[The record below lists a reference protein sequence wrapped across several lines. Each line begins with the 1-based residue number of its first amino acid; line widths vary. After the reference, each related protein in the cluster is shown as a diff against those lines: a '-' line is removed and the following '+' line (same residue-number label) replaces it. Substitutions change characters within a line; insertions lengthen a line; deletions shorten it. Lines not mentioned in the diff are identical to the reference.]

1 MDNKFL
7 HATLI
12 LILVT
17 DPLGNIPLFITA
29 LERVTPG
36 RRVRVILRECAVAFG
51 ILLLAMIGGRGALG
65 LLGIGD
71 ASLKAAGGVIL
82 LLIAIN
88 MIFPAAGARMG
99 EGPTEGEPLIV
110 PISVPLIAGPSAIA
124 TAMLVAAD
132 DPSRMPEWI
141 GALAISIA
149 VTLASLLLSSTF
161 KRLLGVQVLA
171 AIERLMGLVLTAV
184 AIDMIMSGAS
194 MYFGAII
201 ERI

>member
-1 MDNKFL
+1 MDSRFL

-29 LERVTPG
+29 LERVSAA
-36 RRVRVILRECAVAFG
+36 RRTRVILRECAFAFG
-51 ILLLAMIGGRGALG
+51 ILLLAMVGGRGALG
-65 LLGIGD
+65 VLGIGD

-88 MIFPAAGARMG
+88 MIFPMAGARMG
-99 EGPTEGEPLIV
+99 EGPTDGEPLIV
-110 PISVPLIAGPSAIA
+110 PIAVPLIAGPSAIA

-132 DPSRMPEWI
+132 DPSRMPLWI
-141 GALAISIA
+141 GALAISMA
-149 VTLASLLLSSTF
+149 LTLASLFLSSTF
-161 KRLLGVQVLA
+161 KRLLGVQLLS

-184 AIDMIMSGAS
+184 SVDMIMGGAGA
-194 MYFGAII
+194 YFGALI
-201 ERI
+201 R

>member
-1 MDNKFL
+1 MDDKFL

-29 LERVTPG
+29 LERVAPD
-36 RRVRVILRECAVAFG
+36 RRARVILREVAVASG
-51 ILLLAMIGGRGALG
+51 ILLLAMIGGRAALG

-110 PISVPLIAGPSAIA
+110 PIAVPLIAGPSAIA

-132 DPSRMPEWI
+132 DPSRMPAWI
-141 GALAISIA
+141 GALAISMLL
-149 VTLASLLLSSTF
+149 TLASLFLSSTF
-161 KRLLGVQVLA
+161 KRLLGVQLLA

-184 AIDMIMSGAS
+184 AIDMIMGGAAS
-194 MYFGAII
+194 YFSAVV
-201 ERI
+201 

>member
-1 MDNKFL
+1 MDDKFL

-29 LERVTPG
+29 LERVAPA
-36 RRVRVILRECAVAFG
+36 RRARVILREVSVASG
-51 ILLLAMIGGRGALG
+51 ILLLAMIGGRTALG

-110 PISVPLIAGPSAIA
+110 PIAVPLIAGPSAIA

-132 DPSRMPEWI
+132 DPTRMPAWI
-141 GALAISIA
+141 GALSISM
-149 VTLASLLLSSTF
+149 VLTLASLFLSSTF
-161 KRLLGVQVLA
+161 KRLLGVQLLA

-184 AIDMIMSGAS
+184 AIDMIMGGVAA
-194 MYFGAII
+194 YFRAAA
-201 ERI
+201 

>member
-1 MDNKFL
+1 MDSSFL

-29 LERVTPG
+29 LERVSAA
-36 RRVRVILRECAVAFG
+36 RRTRVILRECAFAFG
-51 ILLLAMIGGRGALG
+51 ILLLAMVGGRGALG
-65 LLGIGD
+65 VLGIGD

-88 MIFPAAGARMG
+88 MIFPMAGARMG
-99 EGPTEGEPLIV
+99 EGPTDGEPLIV
-110 PISVPLIAGPSAIA
+110 PIAVPLIAGPSAIA

-132 DPSRMPEWI
+132 DPSRMPLWV
-141 GALAISIA
+141 GALAISMA
-149 VTLASLLLSSTF
+149 LTLASLFLSATF
-161 KRLLGVQVLA
+161 KRLLGVQLLS

-184 AIDMIMSGAS
+184 SVDMIMGGAGA
-194 MYFGAII
+194 YFGAMIK
-201 ERI
+201 

>member
-1 MDNKFL
+1 MEYSFL
-7 HATLI
+7 HAALI

-29 LERVTPG
+29 LERVSAARKT
-36 RRVRVILRECAVAFG
+36 RVIFREVAVAFG
-51 ILLLAMIGGRGALG
+51 ILLLAMVGGRGALG
-65 LLGIGD
+65 VLGIGD

-99 EGPTEGEPLIV
+99 EGPTDGEPLIV
-110 PISVPLIAGPSAIA
+110 PIAVPLIAGPSAIA

-141 GALAISIA
+141 GALAISMA
-149 VTLASLLLSSTF
+149 LTLASLFLSSTF
-161 KRLLGVQVLA
+161 KRLLGVQLLS

-184 AIDMIMSGAS
+184 SVDMIMSGAGA
-194 MYFGAII
+194 YFGALL
-201 ERI
+201 

>member
-1 MDNKFL
+1 MDDKFL

-29 LERVTPG
+29 LERVAPA
-36 RRVRVILRECAVAFG
+36 RRARVILREVSVASG
-51 ILLLAMIGGRGALG
+51 ILLLAMIGGRTALG

-110 PISVPLIAGPSAIA
+110 PIAVPLIAGPSAIA

-132 DPSRMPEWI
+132 DPTRMPAWI
-141 GALAISIA
+141 GALSISM
-149 VTLASLLLSSTF
+149 VLTLASLFLSSTF
-161 KRLLGVQVLA
+161 KRLLGVQLLA

-184 AIDMIMSGAS
+184 AIDMIMGGAAA
-194 MYFGAII
+194 YFRAAA
-201 ERI
+201 

>member
-1 MDNKFL
+1 MDNSFL

-29 LERVTPG
+29 LERVSAA
-36 RRVRVILRECAVAFG
+36 RRTRVILRECAFAFG
-51 ILLLAMIGGRGALG
+51 ILLLAMVGGRGALG
-65 LLGIGD
+65 VLGIGD

-88 MIFPAAGARMG
+88 MIFPMAGARMG
-99 EGPTEGEPLIV
+99 EGPTDGEPLIV
-110 PISVPLIAGPSAIA
+110 PIAVPLIAGPSAIA

-132 DPSRMPEWI
+132 DPSRMPLWV
-141 GALAISIA
+141 GALAISM
-149 VTLASLLLSSTF
+149 VLTLASLFLSSTF
-161 KRLLGVQVLA
+161 KRLLGVQLLS

-184 AIDMIMSGAS
+184 SVDMIMGGAGA
-194 MYFGAII
+194 YFGALIK
-201 ERI
+201 

>member
-1 MDNKFL
+1 MEYSFL
-7 HATLI
+7 HAALI
-12 LILVT
+12 LVLVT

-29 LERVTPG
+29 LERVPSARKT
-36 RRVRVILRECAVAFG
+36 RVILREVAVAFG
-51 ILLLAMIGGRGALG
+51 ILLLAMVGGRGALG
-65 LLGIGD
+65 VLGIGD

-99 EGPTEGEPLIV
+99 EGPTDGEPLIV
-110 PISVPLIAGPSAIA
+110 PIAVPLIAGPSAIA

-141 GALAISIA
+141 GALAISMA
-149 VTLASLLLSSTF
+149 LTLASLFLSSTF
-161 KRLLGVQVLA
+161 KRLLGVQLLS

-184 AIDMIMSGAS
+184 SVDMIMSGAGA
-194 MYFGAII
+194 YFSALL
-201 ERI
+201 

>member
-1 MDNKFL
+1 MDKSFL

-29 LERVTPG
+29 LERVSAA
-36 RRVRVILRECAVAFG
+36 RRTRVILRECAFAFG
-51 ILLLAMIGGRGALG
+51 ILLLAMVGGRGALG
-65 LLGIGD
+65 VLGIGD

-88 MIFPAAGARMG
+88 MIFPMAGARMG
-99 EGPTEGEPLIV
+99 EGPTDGEPLIV
-110 PISVPLIAGPSAIA
+110 PIAVPLIAGPSAIA

-132 DPSRMPEWI
+132 DPSRMPLWV
-141 GALAISIA
+141 GALAISMA
-149 VTLASLLLSSTF
+149 LTLGSLFLSSTF
-161 KRLLGVQVLA
+161 KRLLGVQLLS

-184 AIDMIMSGAS
+184 SVDMIMGGAGA
-194 MYFGAII
+194 YFGALIK
-201 ERI
+201 

>member
-1 MDNKFL
+1 MESTFL
-7 HATLI
+7 HAVLL

-29 LERVTPG
+29 LERVAPA
-36 RRVRVILRECAVAFG
+36 RRTRVILREVTVAFG
-51 ILLLAMIGGRGALG
+51 ILLLAMVGGRGALG
-65 LLGIGD
+65 VLGIGD

-110 PISVPLIAGPSAIA
+110 PIAVPMIAGPSAIA
-124 TAMLVAAD
+124 TAMLVAAE
-132 DPSRMPEWI
+132 DPSRMPVWI
-141 GALAISIA
+141 GALAIA
-149 VTLASLLLSSTF
+149 MVLTLASLFLSSTF
-161 KRLLGVQVLA
+161 KRLLGVQLLS

-184 AIDMIMSGAS
+184 SVEMIMSGA
-194 MYFGAII
+194 GAFFSALV
-201 ERI
+201 

>member
-1 MDNKFL
+1 MDSRFL

-29 LERVTPG
+29 LERVSAA
-36 RRVRVILRECAVAFG
+36 RRTKVILRECAFAFG

-65 LLGIGD
+65 VLGIGD

-88 MIFPAAGARMG
+88 MIFPMAGARMG
-99 EGPTEGEPLIV
+99 EGPSEGEPLIV
-110 PISVPLIAGPSAIA
+110 PIAVPLIAGPSAMA

-132 DPSRMPEWI
+132 DPGRMPLWI
-141 GALAISIA
+141 GALAISM
-149 VTLASLLLSSTF
+149 VLTLASLFLSSTF
-161 KRLLGVQVLA
+161 KRLLGVQLLS

-184 AIDMIMSGAS
+184 SVDMIMGGAGA
-194 MYFGAII
+194 YFGALIK
-201 ERI
+201 

>member
-1 MDNKFL
+1 MDSRFL

-29 LERVTPG
+29 LERVSAA
-36 RRVRVILRECAVAFG
+36 RRTRVILRECAFAFG
-51 ILLLAMIGGRGALG
+51 ILLLAMVGGRGALG
-65 LLGIGD
+65 VLGIGD

-88 MIFPAAGARMG
+88 MIFPMAGARLG

-110 PISVPLIAGPSAIA
+110 PIAVPLIAGPSAIA

-132 DPSRMPEWI
+132 DPTMMPMWI
-141 GALAISIA
+141 AALAISMA
-149 VTLASLLLSSTF
+149 LTLASLFLSSTF
-161 KRLLGVQVLA
+161 KRLLGVQFLS

-184 AIDMIMSGAS
+184 SVDMIMGGAGA
-194 MYFGAII
+194 YFGAMIK
-201 ERI
+201 

>member
-1 MDNKFL
+1 MDSGFL

-29 LERVTPG
+29 LERVSAA
-36 RRVRVILRECAVAFG
+36 RRTRVILRECAFAFG
-51 ILLLAMIGGRGALG
+51 ILLLAMVGGRGALG
-65 LLGIGD
+65 VLGIGD

-88 MIFPAAGARMG
+88 MIFPMAGARMG
-99 EGPTEGEPLIV
+99 EGPTDGEPLIV
-110 PISVPLIAGPSAIA
+110 PIAVPLIAGPSAIA

-132 DPSRMPEWI
+132 DPSRMPLWI
-141 GALAISIA
+141 GALAISM
-149 VTLASLLLSSTF
+149 VLTLASLFLSSTF
-161 KRLLGVQVLA
+161 KRLLGVQLLS

-184 AIDMIMSGAS
+184 SVDMIMGGAGA
-194 MYFGAII
+194 YFGALVQ
-201 ERI
+201 

>member
-1 MDNKFL
+1 MDEKFL

-29 LERVTPG
+29 LERVVPG
-36 RRVRVILRECAVAFG
+36 RRTKVILREVAVAFG
-51 ILLLAMIGGRGALG
+51 ILLLAMVGGRAALG
-65 LLGIGD
+65 ILGIGD

-110 PISVPLIAGPSAIA
+110 PIAVPLIAGPSAIA

-132 DPSRMPEWI
+132 DPARMPAWI
-141 GALAISIA
+141 GALAISMA
-149 VTLASLLLSSTF
+149 LTLASLFLSSTF
-161 KRLLGVQVLA
+161 KRLLGVQLLA
-171 AIERLMGLVLTAV
+171 AIERLMGLVLSAV
-184 AIDMIMSGAS
+184 AIDMIMGGAAA
-194 MYFGAII
+194 YFSKVV
-201 ERI
+201 

>member
-1 MDNKFL
+1 MDSKFL

-29 LERVTPG
+29 LERVAPG
-36 RRVRVILRECAVAFG
+36 RRVRVILRELAVAFG
-51 ILLLAMIGGRGALG
+51 ILLLAMVGGNGALG

-110 PISVPLIAGPSAIA
+110 PIAVPLIAGPSAIA

-132 DPSRMPEWI
+132 DPSRMPAWI
-141 GALAISIA
+141 GALTISMA
-149 VTLASLLLSSTF
+149 LTLASLFLSSTF
-161 KRLLGVQVLA
+161 KRLLGVQLLA

-184 AIDMIMSGAS
+184 AVEMIMSGAAA
-194 MYFGAII
+194 YFGAVF
-201 ERI
+201 

>member
-1 MDNKFL
+1 MDDKFL

-29 LERVTPG
+29 LERVAAK
-36 RRVRVILRECAVAFG
+36 RRTAVILREVAVASV
-51 ILLLAMIGGRGALG
+51 ILLLAMVGGRAALG

-99 EGPTEGEPLIV
+99 EGPTEGEPRVV
-110 PISVPLIAGPSAIA
+110 PIAVPLIAGPSAIA

-132 DPSRMPEWI
+132 DPSRMPAWI
-141 GALAISIA
+141 GALTISMLL
-149 VTLASLLLSSTF
+149 TLASLFLSSTF
-161 KRLLGVQVLA
+161 KRLLGVQLLA

-184 AIDMIMSGAS
+184 AIDMIMGGAAA
-194 MYFGAII
+194 YFGAVV
-201 ERI
+201 

>member
-1 MDNKFL
+1 MDEKFL
-7 HATLI
+7 HAMLI

-29 LERVTPG
+29 LERVAPV
-36 RRVRVILRECAVAFG
+36 RRTKVILREVAVASG
-51 ILLLAMIGGRGALG
+51 ILLLAMIGGRAALG

-99 EGPTEGEPLIV
+99 EGPNEGEPLIV
-110 PISVPLIAGPSAIA
+110 PIAVPLIAGPSAIA

-132 DPSRMPEWI
+132 DPTRMPAWI
-141 GALAISIA
+141 GALAISM
-149 VTLASLLLSSTF
+149 VLTMASLFLSSTF
-161 KRLLGVQVLA
+161 KRLLGVQLLA

-184 AIDMIMSGAS
+184 AIDMIMGGAAA
-194 MYFGAII
+194 YFGAVA
-201 ERI
+201 

>member
-1 MDNKFL
+1 MDSRFL

-29 LERVTPG
+29 LERVSAA
-36 RRVRVILRECAVAFG
+36 RRTRVILRECAFAFG

-65 LLGIGD
+65 VLGIGD

-88 MIFPAAGARMG
+88 MIFPMAGARMG
-99 EGPTEGEPLIV
+99 EGPIEGEPLIV
-110 PISVPLIAGPSAIA
+110 PIAVPLIAGPSAIA

-132 DPSRMPEWI
+132 DPGKMPLWI
-141 GALAISIA
+141 GALAISM
-149 VTLASLLLSSTF
+149 VLTLASLFLSSTF
-161 KRLLGVQVLA
+161 KRLLGVQLLS

-184 AIDMIMSGAS
+184 SVDMIMGGAGA
-194 MYFGAII
+194 YFGALIK
-201 ERI
+201 

>member
-1 MDNKFL
+1 MDNSFV

-29 LERVTPG
+29 LERVSAA
-36 RRVRVILRECAVAFG
+36 RRTRVILRECAFAFG
-51 ILLLAMIGGRGALG
+51 ILLLAMVGGRGALG
-65 LLGIGD
+65 VLGIGD

-88 MIFPAAGARMG
+88 MIFPMAGARMG
-99 EGPTEGEPLIV
+99 EGPTDGEPLIV
-110 PISVPLIAGPSAIA
+110 PIAVPLIAGPSAIA

-132 DPSRMPEWI
+132 DPSRMPLWV
-141 GALAISIA
+141 GALAISM
-149 VTLASLLLSSTF
+149 VLTLASLFLSSTF
-161 KRLLGVQVLA
+161 KRLLGVQLLS

-184 AIDMIMSGAS
+184 SVDMIMGGAGA
-194 MYFGAII
+194 YFGALIK
-201 ERI
+201 

>member
-1 MDNKFL
+1 MENSFL
-7 HATLI
+7 HAALI
-12 LILVT
+12 LVLVT

-29 LERVTPG
+29 LERVPA
-36 RRVRVILRECAVAFG
+36 VRKASVIFREVAVAFG
-51 ILLLAMIGGRGALG
+51 ILLLAMVGGRGALSV
-65 LLGIGD
+65 LGIGD

-99 EGPTEGEPLIV
+99 EGPTDGEPLIV
-110 PISVPLIAGPSAIA
+110 PIAVPLIAGPSAIA

-141 GALAISIA
+141 GALAISMA
-149 VTLASLLLSSTF
+149 LTLASLFLSSTF
-161 KRLLGVQVLA
+161 KRLLGVQLLS

-184 AIDMIMSGAS
+184 SVDMIMSGAGA
-194 MYFGAII
+194 YFSALL
-201 ERI
+201 

>member
-1 MDNKFL
+1 MDSRFL

-29 LERVTPG
+29 LERVSAA
-36 RRVRVILRECAVAFG
+36 RRTRVILRECAFAFG

-65 LLGIGD
+65 VLGIGD

-88 MIFPAAGARMG
+88 MIFPMAGARMG
-99 EGPTEGEPLIV
+99 EGPNEGEPLIV
-110 PISVPLIAGPSAIA
+110 PIAVPLIAGPSAIA

-132 DPSRMPEWI
+132 DPGKMPLWI
-141 GALAISIA
+141 GALAISM
-149 VTLASLLLSSTF
+149 VLTLASLFLSSTF
-161 KRLLGVQVLA
+161 KRLLGVQLLS

-184 AIDMIMSGAS
+184 SVDMIMGGAGA
-194 MYFGAII
+194 YFGALIK
-201 ERI
+201 

>member
-1 MDNKFL
+1 MDDKFL

-29 LERVTPG
+29 LERVAAK
-36 RRVRVILRECAVAFG
+36 RRTAVILREVAVAFG
-51 ILLLAMIGGRGALG
+51 ILLLAMVGGRAALG

-99 EGPTEGEPLIV
+99 EGPTEGEPLVV
-110 PISVPLIAGPSAIA
+110 PIAVPLIAGPSAIA

-132 DPSRMPEWI
+132 DPTRMPAWI
-141 GALAISIA
+141 GALAISMTL
-149 VTLASLLLSSTF
+149 TLASLFLSSTF
-161 KRLLGVQVLA
+161 KRLLGVQLLA

-184 AIDMIMSGAS
+184 AIDMIMGGAAA
-194 MYFGAII
+194 YFGAVV
-201 ERI
+201 

>member
-1 MDNKFL
+1 MDSRFL

-29 LERVTPG
+29 LERVSAA
-36 RRVRVILRECAVAFG
+36 RRTRVILRECAFAFG

-65 LLGIGD
+65 VLGIGD

-88 MIFPAAGARMG
+88 MIFPMAGARMG
-99 EGPTEGEPLIV
+99 EGPSEGEPLIV
-110 PISVPLIAGPSAIA
+110 PIAVPLIAGPSAIA

-132 DPSRMPEWI
+132 DPGKMPLWI
-141 GALAISIA
+141 GALAISM
-149 VTLASLLLSSTF
+149 VLTLASLFLSSTF
-161 KRLLGVQVLA
+161 KRLLGVQLLS

-184 AIDMIMSGAS
+184 SVDMIMGGAGA
-194 MYFGAII
+194 YFGALIK
-201 ERI
+201 

>member
-1 MDNKFL
+1 MDSRFL

-29 LERVTPG
+29 LERVSTA
-36 RRVRVILRECAVAFG
+36 RRTRVILRECAFAFG
-51 ILLLAMIGGRGALG
+51 ILLLAMVGGRGALG
-65 LLGIGD
+65 VLGIGD

-88 MIFPAAGARMG
+88 MIFPMAGARMG

-110 PISVPLIAGPSAIA
+110 PIAVPLIAGPSAIA

-132 DPSRMPEWI
+132 DPTMMPMWI
-141 GALAISIA
+141 GALAISMA
-149 VTLASLLLSSTF
+149 LTLASLFLSSTF
-161 KRLLGVQVLA
+161 KRLLGVQFLS

-184 AIDMIMSGAS
+184 SVDMIMGGAGA
-194 MYFGAII
+194 YFGAMIK
-201 ERI
+201 

>member
-1 MDNKFL
+1 MDNSFL

-29 LERVTPG
+29 LERVSAA
-36 RRVRVILRECAVAFG
+36 RRTRVILRECAFAFG
-51 ILLLAMIGGRGALG
+51 ILLLAMVGGRGALG
-65 LLGIGD
+65 VLGIGD

-88 MIFPAAGARMG
+88 MIFPMAGARMG
-99 EGPTEGEPLIV
+99 EGPTDGEPLIV
-110 PISVPLIAGPSAIA
+110 PIAVPLIAGPSAIA

-132 DPSRMPEWI
+132 DPSRMPLWV
-141 GALAISIA
+141 GALAISMA
-149 VTLASLLLSSTF
+149 LTLGSLFLSSTF
-161 KRLLGVQVLA
+161 KRLLGVQLLS

-184 AIDMIMSGAS
+184 SVDMIMGGAGA
-194 MYFGAII
+194 YFGALIK
-201 ERI
+201 

>member
-1 MDNKFL
+1 MDNSFL

-29 LERVTPG
+29 LERVSAA
-36 RRVRVILRECAVAFG
+36 RRTRVILRECAFAFG
-51 ILLLAMIGGRGALG
+51 ILLLAMVGGRGALG
-65 LLGIGD
+65 VLGIGD

-88 MIFPAAGARMG
+88 MIFPMAGARMG
-99 EGPTEGEPLIV
+99 EGPTDGEPLIV
-110 PISVPLIAGPSAIA
+110 PIAVPLIAGPSAIA

-132 DPSRMPEWI
+132 DPSRMPLWV
-141 GALAISIA
+141 GALAISMA
-149 VTLASLLLSSTF
+149 LTLASLFLSSTF
-161 KRLLGVQVLA
+161 KRLLGVQLLS

-184 AIDMIMSGAS
+184 SVDMIMGGAGA
-194 MYFGAII
+194 YFGALIK
-201 ERI
+201 